1 LEANIYFSRVDFV
14 EDASDVGASISDK
27 SDKEEEDDDDPEG
40 GTLTFGLGIAGVAT
54 PFPIFPMIFSSSNFS
69 LLFSAS
75 GDARSASRPSK
86 TPGFV
91 SGFGSMLAGLG
102 REVFRLL
109 ELRTGVEGIIV
120 DATNVASAGM
130 DVSDGSIAP
139 TTEDRLRLAIVI
151 NCDPNR
157 EYRVQEKVALEPG
170 KANGTLN

>member
-1 LEANIYFSRVDFV
+1 MEANIYFSCVDFV

-27 SDKEEEDDDDPEG
+27 EDKENDLEG
-40 GTLTFGLGIAGVAT
+40 GALTFGLGIAGIAIA
-54 PFPIFPMIFSSSNFS
+54 FPIFPTIFSSSGFS

-75 GDARSASRPSK
+75 GDARSVSRPSK

-109 ELRTGVEGIIV
+109 ELWTGVEGIIV
-120 DATNVASAGM
+120 DATNVTSAGM

-157 EYRVQEKVALEPG
+157 EYPVQEKVALEPG